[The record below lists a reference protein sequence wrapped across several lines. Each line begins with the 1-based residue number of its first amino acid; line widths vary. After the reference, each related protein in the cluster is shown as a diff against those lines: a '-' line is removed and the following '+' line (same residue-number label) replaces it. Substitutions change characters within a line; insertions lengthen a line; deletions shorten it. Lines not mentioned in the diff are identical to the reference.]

1 MLKKPWI
8 NYLFTGLLVTA
19 FIIYLFMGGYET
31 QTNME
36 VSTRGVRRLLSV
48 GLAFLDRKIGPVGVY
63 GALTLLNLVMY
74 YMAYSAFK
82 NPEKHKDD

>member
-1 MLKKPWI
+1 
-8 NYLFTGLLVTA
+8 
-19 FIIYLFMGGYET
+19 
-31 QTNME
+31 ME